1 MKDHVRPS
9 IFMLNHFL
17 PNFFLGEIKFNDPV
31 QGKLDGRQM
40 QTIELQGND
49 ELKVSFVK
57 FLLKQ
62 NYMHKK
68 NEFNQVSLMGLSVF
82 GVADKPKAGSR
93 RPSRSDDNSIVPRR
107 QDLAFLMYTDK
118 DVAEVMC
125 SELKCK
131 YIVLI

>member
-1 MKDHVRPS
+1 
-9 IFMLNHFL
+9 
-17 PNFFLGEIKFNDPV
+17 
-31 QGKLDGRQM
+31 M

-118 DVAEVMC
+118 DVAEVM
-125 SELKCK
+125 
-131 YIVLI
+131 YIWVECENRLILGVSHTVTKSRFLNFFFNRK

>member
-1 MKDHVRPS
+1 
-9 IFMLNHFL
+9 MLI
-17 PNFFLGEIKFNDPV
+17 FLGEIKFNDPV

-57 FLLKQ
+57 CLLKQ

-118 DVAEVMC
+118 DVAEVMHY
-125 SELKCK
+125 ELKCENS
-131 YIVLI
+131 VLI

>member
-1 MKDHVRPS
+1 
-9 IFMLNHFL
+9 MLI
-17 PNFFLGEIKFNDPV
+17 FLGEIKFNDPV

-57 FLLKQ
+57 CLLKQ

-118 DVAEVMC
+118 DVAEVMHN
-125 SELKCK
+125 ELKSASHTVTK
-131 YIVLI
+131 SMFLKFFSNRK

>member
-1 MKDHVRPS
+1 
-9 IFMLNHFL
+9 
-17 PNFFLGEIKFNDPV
+17 
-31 QGKLDGRQM
+31 M
-40 QTIELQGND
+40 QTIELKGND

-118 DVAEVMC
+118 DVAEVI
-125 SELKCK
+125 SSGLKCEK
-131 YIVLI
+131 KCNLALFRNKRFSLNEMFQRNASKFAIFYV

>member
-1 MKDHVRPS
+1 
-9 IFMLNHFL
+9 
-17 PNFFLGEIKFNDPV
+17 
-31 QGKLDGRQM
+31 M
-40 QTIELQGND
+40 QTIELKGND

-118 DVAEVMC
+118 DVAEVI
-125 SELKCK
+125 SSGHNSIFLTNLNFPPKQK
-131 YIVLI
+131 SPFSKNHYLSF

>member
-1 MKDHVRPS
+1 MLEQVYLCLI
-9 IFMLNHFL
+9 IFCQ
-17 PNFFLGEIKFNDPV
+17 FFLGEIKFNDPV

-118 DVAEVMC
+118 DVAEVMHY
-125 SELKCK
+125 ELKCENS
-131 YIVLI
+131 VLI